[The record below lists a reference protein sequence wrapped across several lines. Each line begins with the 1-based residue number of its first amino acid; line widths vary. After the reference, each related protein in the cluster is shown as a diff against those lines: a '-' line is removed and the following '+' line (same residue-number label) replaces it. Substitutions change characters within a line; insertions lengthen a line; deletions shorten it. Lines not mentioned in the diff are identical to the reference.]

1 MRRIGKKSRGEGQ
14 WEGAWSFDNKC
25 FSFSI
30 FLSLFAFLLFFV
42 FLFFLF
48 FWQIPDFFV
57 WWGNEKKLRRLFIL
71 DLVFSREGA
80 EVFNLIFY
88 LLLFLLLS
96 LQRVSC

>member
-1 MRRIGKKSRGEGQ
+1 MRKRNHAEKGSGRELGHLTTN
-14 WEGAWSFDNKC
+14 AFL
-25 FSFSI
+25 FLSFS
-30 FLSLFAFLLFFV
+30 LSLSLFFV
-42 FLFFLF
+42 FFFFFFF
-48 FWQIPDFFV
+48 FWQIPDYFV